1 MLKCTDFSIAGFVIE
16 QVVAES
22 NNSIVYSARQLADS
36 HYAIGNLE
44 KACDFY
50 RRAEERFVELAK
62 HPNGELL
69 AKMARCKYELHQ
81 FDQCEH
87 DLKEAIDQYDRCGA
101 TLPSDFFTLNLCH
114 KYLRKAHAQ
123 KAFPLAEQY
132 EEKCARLSETAKTRI
147 VGK

>member
-1 MLKCTDFSIAGFVIE
+1 MLKCTDSSIAGFVIE

-87 DLKEAIDQYDRCGA
+87 DLKEAIDHYDRRGA
-101 TLPSDFFTLNLCH
+101 TLPSNFFTLNLCH
-114 KYLRKAHAQ
+114 STCARHTPKRR
-123 KAFPLAEQY
+123 FPLPSST
-132 EEKCARLSETAKTRI
+132 KKS
-147 VGK
+147 VPV